1 MTNFDTIR
9 NVLAL
14 PAIQY
19 ELGTIHG
26 DEVELLATLLDLD
39 DSISGL
45 PFAQSRDDRDAW
57 TLLLVSQTVARTGGM
72 AEYRELL
79 RALRPATPG
88 VGDDIGAHL
97 QTRQARGWEI
107 TWRRTRDLREVTRAG
122 LLGAKICRW
131 SIKDDWVWMNP
142 ETGGIT
148 SYHPCPGGAAESQRV
163 EDGRLIVE
171 WYDGEENEPEATV
184 ELASAGGWIEILT
197 VHRTPDPEDLTHSEI
212 AALVAAEQ

>member
-1 MTNFDTIR
+1 MNFDTIR
-9 NVLAL
+9 YVLAL
-14 PAIQY
+14 PAVQY
-19 ELGTIHG
+19 ELGTVHP
-26 DEVELLATLLDLD
+26 DEVALLATLLDLD

-79 RALRPATPG
+79 RALQPATPG
-88 VGDDIGAHL
+88 FADDSAAFQKI
-97 QTRQARGWEI
+97 RQARGWEI
-107 TWRRTRDLREVTRAG
+107 TWRRTRDLREVTRAEQS
-122 LLGAKICRW
+122 GAKICRW
-131 SIKDDWVWMNP
+131 SIKDDWVWLNP

-148 SYHPCPGGAAESQRV
+148 SYHPCPGGAAETQRV

-171 WYDGEENEPEATV
+171 WYGEEDEPEATV